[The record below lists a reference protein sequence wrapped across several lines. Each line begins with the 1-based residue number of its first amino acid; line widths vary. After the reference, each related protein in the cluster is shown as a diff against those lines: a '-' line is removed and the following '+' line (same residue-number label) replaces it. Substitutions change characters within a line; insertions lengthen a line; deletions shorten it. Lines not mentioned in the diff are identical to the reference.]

1 MIMAGKLGLGVL
13 AALLLVAGGLG
24 VHTLAAAPHSPRTFT
39 LVVKERE
46 AQVVDL
52 GPAGP
57 SHGDLR
63 LVNAPLYNEQET
75 KVIGREDAVCTLT
88 DPADEPSEQQ
98 RGHLTLCVVTYSLP
112 DGEITAQGLNSR
124 SALTELPTS
133 NRHAI
138 TGGTGTYQT
147 ARGDIP
153 YETRGEKVLLT
164 FHLILTP

>member
-1 MIMAGKLGLGVL
+1 MAGKLGLGVL

-63 LVNAPLYNEQET
+63 VVNGPQYNAQGT
-75 KVIGREDAVCTLT
+75 KVIGDFDHVCTVT
-88 DPADEPSEQQ
+88 DPADEPREP
-98 RGHLTLCVVTYSLP
+98 GHIAQCLTTYRLP
-112 DGEITAQGLNSR
+112 EGDLTAQGLR
-124 SALTELPTS
+124 TYPVLTKPSLGGP
-133 NRHAI
+133 RAI
-138 TGGTGTYQT
+138 TGGTGKYQT
-147 ARGDIP
+147 ARG
-153 YETRGEKVLLT
+153 EAVTRSEGEQTIIT
-164 FHLILTP
+164 FQLILAP